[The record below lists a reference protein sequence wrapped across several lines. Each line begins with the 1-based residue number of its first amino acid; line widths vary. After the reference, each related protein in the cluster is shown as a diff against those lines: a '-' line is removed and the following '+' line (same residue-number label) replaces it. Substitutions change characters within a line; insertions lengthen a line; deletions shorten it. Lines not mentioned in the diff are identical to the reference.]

1 MNVLKFGF
9 LSVLTLSMTMSATVL
24 TAEDSEINPNAPII
38 RKELKDLQNYRYGN
52 ISVMELSNLQP
63 LVDVLVPLKKP
74 DINQFAGASNCK
86 TEFQDEIRRVFDEE
100 GGEFDQNI
108 PEHGQITKSGP
119 CKAFITFTQRMKEYE
134 EAIFDNAYVI
144 TVRYNDKR
152 FDRNETPQIIGLLT
166 VKAAMGGSGI
176 EDNISQVSNPYT
188 VYDLSKLT
196 ISNTSLSLKEYCENQ
211 ILQGAYED
219 KTADIQDLG
228 TGFLA
233 KPIGVADTISQN
245 DVQTYIRISE
255 GSPVDFYNPHV
266 LTVGAFDGIS
276 YLYYG
281 DPVKKI
287 IKETVMVPD
296 YADSSKMVK
305 ETVEKEVLIYNRSL
319 PKYGVE
325 LKYGIEDI
333 NYPSVWSNRM
343 SLNAIWGG
351 ARLGVVLPSTGWAGV
366 SDNFGAKRTLT
377 TGGIGVNGSIDFNIP
392 VIPSET
398 GVFNASAS
406 FVSGDASIENDLLLP
421 NQKEGGELR
430 NFLIRSHGAL
440 SYTFAIKVDN
450 TNLFR
455 FRLGGAFYGVE
466 AWYKTEIDDGGG
478 GVKDTSINS
487 RNQFIGGILGRVEY
501 MNTAASTPFGVSV
514 QFFDAALSGTAWL
527 QIPITDEFNLRLDGR
542 FFAPVIREAYSWE
555 RSSVFLPTA
564 RFILNF

>member
-9 LSVLTLSMTMSATVL
+9 LAISAVACLSATTVVL
-24 TAEDSEINPNAPII
+24 AQDSEINPNAPII

-52 ISVMELSNLQP
+52 ISIMELSNLQP

-86 TEFQDEIRRVFDEE
+86 AEFQDEIRRVFDED
-100 GGEFDQNI
+100 GGEFNNE
-108 PEHGQITKSGP
+108 EHGNITKSGP
-119 CKAFITFTQRMKEYE
+119 CKAYIAYTQKVKEYE
-134 EAIFDNAYVI
+134 EAIFDNAYVVTI
-144 TVRYNDKR
+144 RYNDKR
-152 FDRNETPQIIGLLT
+152 FDRNETPKIIGLLT
-166 VKAAMGGSGI
+166 VKNSVGGSGV
-176 EDNISQVSNPYT
+176 EDNIGQVSNPYT
-188 VYDLSKLT
+188 VYDLEKLQ

-219 KTADIQDLG
+219 KTSDIQDLG

-233 KPIGVADTISQN
+233 KRVGVADTVSQN

-255 GSPVDFYNPHV
+255 GSPIDFYNPHV

-305 ETVEKEVLIYNRSL
+305 ETIEKEVLIYNRAL
-319 PKYGVE
+319 PKYGAE
-325 LKYGIEDI
+325 LKYGMEDI
-333 NYPSVWSNRM
+333 NFPSVWSNRM

-351 ARLGVVLPSTGWAGV
+351 AKLGVVLPTSGWAGV
-366 SDNFGAKRTLT
+366 SESFGAKRTLT
-377 TGGIGVNGSIDFNIP
+377 TAGIGVNGSLDFNIP
-392 VIPSET
+392 IIPSET

-406 FVSGDASIENDLLLP
+406 FVSGNATISDELLRQS
-421 NQKEGGELR
+421 NKEGFELR
-430 NFLIRSHGAL
+430 NFLIRSHAAL

-466 AWYKTEIDDGGG
+466 AWYETTVPDGNGFE
-478 GVKDTSINS
+478 KDTSINS

-501 MNTAASTPFGVSV
+501 MNTGASTPFGVSI

-527 QIPITDEFNLRLDGR
+527 QIPITEEFNLRLDGR
-542 FFAPVIREAYSWE
+542 FFAPAIREAYSWE
-555 RSSVFLPTA
+555 NSSVFLPTA

>member
-9 LSVLTLSMTMSATVL
+9 LAISAVACLSATTVVL
-24 TAEDSEINPNAPII
+24 AQDSEINPNAPII

-52 ISVMELSNLQP
+52 ISIMELSNLQP

-86 TEFQDEIRRVFDEE
+86 AEFQDEIRRVFDED
-100 GGEFDQNI
+100 GGEFNNED
-108 PEHGQITKSGP
+108 HGNITKSGP
-119 CKAFITFTQRMKEYE
+119 CKAYISYTQKVKEYE
-134 EAIFDNAYVI
+134 EAIFDNAYVV

-152 FDRNETPQIIGLLT
+152 FDRNETPKIIGLLT
-166 VKAAMGGSGI
+166 VKNSVGGNGV
-176 EDNISQVSNPYT
+176 EDNIGQVSNPYT
-188 VYDLSKLT
+188 VYELEKLQ

-219 KTADIQDLG
+219 KTSDIQDLG

-233 KPIGVADTISQN
+233 KRVGVADTVSQN

-255 GSPVDFYNPHV
+255 GSPIDFYNPNV

-305 ETVEKEVLIYNRSL
+305 ETIEKEVLIYNRAL

-325 LKYGIEDI
+325 LKYGMEDI
-333 NYPSVWSNRM
+333 NFPSVWSNRM
-343 SLNAIWGG
+343 AMNAIWGG
-351 ARLGVVLPSTGWAGV
+351 AKLGVVLPTSGWAGV
-366 SDNFGAKRTLT
+366 SESFGAKRTLT
-377 TGGIGVNGSIDFNIP
+377 TAGIGVNGSLDFNIP

-406 FVSGDASIENDLLLP
+406 FVSGDATITTDRQRP
-421 NQKEGGELR
+421 NNKEGGEMR
-430 NFLIRSHGAL
+430 DFLIRSHGAL

-466 AWYKTEIDDGGG
+466 AWYKTTVDDGQGFE
-478 GVKDTSINS
+478 KDTSINS

-501 MNTAASTPFGVSV
+501 MNTGASTPFGVSI

-527 QIPITDEFNLRLDGR
+527 QIPITEEFNLRLDGR
-542 FFAPVIREAYSWE
+542 FFAPAIREAYSWE
-555 RSSVFLPTA
+555 NSSVFLPTA